1 MQQPKKNTKNTA
13 SKTHAAKVKQ
23 EIEKDVNAG
32 QGDITAREAGGLK
45 HKK

>member
-1 MQQPKKNTKNTA
+1 MQQPKNDPNA
-13 SKTHAAKVKQ
+13 PVSKTNPEKVKQ
-23 EIEKDVNAG
+23 EIQKDVNAG